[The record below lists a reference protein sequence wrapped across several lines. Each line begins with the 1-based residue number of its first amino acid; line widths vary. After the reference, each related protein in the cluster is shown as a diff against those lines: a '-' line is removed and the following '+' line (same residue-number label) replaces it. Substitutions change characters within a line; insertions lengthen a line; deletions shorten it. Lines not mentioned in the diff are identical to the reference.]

1 MRLAVLA
8 LPAALPGI
16 ALADPL
22 PSWNET
28 DAKARIIALV
38 DGVTD
43 AASDAYVIPAEG
55 IAVFDN
61 DGTLW
66 GEQPAYFQL
75 LFAVDRLKEMAAAD
89 PSVLTSD
96 VLRAAAAGDM
106 EKVAAS
112 GNWLLVDM
120 AEDWA
125 RVWPAEAQE

>member
-8 LPAALPGI
+8 LLAALPGI

-43 AASDAYVIPAEG
+43 AASDAYVIPADR
-55 IAVFDN
+55 IVVFDN

>member
-8 LPAALPGI
+8 LLAALPGI

-28 DAKARIIALV
+28 DAKARIIVLV

-43 AASDAYVIPAEG
+43 AASDAYVIPADR
-55 IAVFDN
+55 IVVFDN

-106 EKVAAS
+106 EKVAAA

>member
-8 LPAALPGI
+8 LLAALPGI

-43 AASDAYVIPAEG
+43 AASDAYVIPADR
-55 IAVFDN
+55 IAVVDN

-66 GEQPAYFQL
+66 GEQPVYFQL

-96 VLRAAAAGDM
+96 VLRAAAAGYM
-106 EKVAAS
+106 EKVAAA

-125 RVWPAEAQE
+125 RVWPAEAPE

>member
-8 LPAALPGI
+8 LLAALPGI